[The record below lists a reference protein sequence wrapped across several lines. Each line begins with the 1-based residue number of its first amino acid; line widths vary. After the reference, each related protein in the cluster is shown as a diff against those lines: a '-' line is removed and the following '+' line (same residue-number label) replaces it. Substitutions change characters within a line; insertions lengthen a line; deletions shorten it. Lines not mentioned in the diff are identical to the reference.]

1 MAARSIAL
9 TALVGVLLAPAANAQ
24 SLGEVA
30 RREAERRGTTAAA
43 GTVFTNDNLKPDP
56 TAPMPPS
63 APPAAGGAA
72 ARETGTAAAT
82 TGDGAKTDSAAAD
95 PDQGR
100 VTPLELQEVQASSD
114 KGEDFW
120 RGRANMHKARLATK
134 NAEIE
139 ALRQGLAAQP
149 PGAGNQERA
158 IANSTLSKAVADL
171 KSFTDEWNRFQQQ
184 ARERKVPD
192 AWIR

>member
-30 RREAERRGTTAAA
+30 RREAERRGTTAA
-43 GTVFTNDNLKPDP
+43 DNLKPDP